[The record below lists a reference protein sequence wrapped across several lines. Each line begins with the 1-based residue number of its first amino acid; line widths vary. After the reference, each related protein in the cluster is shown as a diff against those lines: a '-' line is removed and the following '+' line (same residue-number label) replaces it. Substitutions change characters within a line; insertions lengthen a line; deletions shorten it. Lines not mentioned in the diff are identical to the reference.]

1 MINLNNAFKIALVIA
16 IFIILE
22 QSRTVRDLRTV
33 ERSPDDALCQ
43 HYHGKNAISTH
54 PINSKRIMG
63 RGYRKDAVK
72 VECGSRISKAN
83 NEFLADLNNRG
94 KK

>member
-1 MINLNNAFKIALVIA
+1 MNLNNAFKVALVIA
-16 IFIILE
+16 IFIILSQWNTIRVLRSIE
-22 QSRTVRDLRTV
+22 RTPEDV
-33 ERSPDDALCQ
+33 LCQ
-43 HYHGKNAISTH
+43 QRHGKNAINVH
-54 PINSKRIMG
+54 PIDSKRIMG

-83 NEFLADLNNRG
+83 NEFLADLNSRG